1 MGRKEPNKLHKTTSG
16 SDDLKKN
23 KRISARQRARER
35 ERERTHVS
43 ISVEQATE
51 ATCFQPMRRQRETS
65 ACKRVLT

>member
-16 SDDLKKN
+16 SGDLKKN
-23 KRISARQRARER
+23 KRISAR

-65 ACKRVLT
+65 ASKRVLT